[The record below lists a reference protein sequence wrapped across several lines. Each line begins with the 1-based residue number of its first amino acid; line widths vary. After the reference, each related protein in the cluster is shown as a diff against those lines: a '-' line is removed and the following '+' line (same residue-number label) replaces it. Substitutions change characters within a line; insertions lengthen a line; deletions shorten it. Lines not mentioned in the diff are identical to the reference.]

1 MNKTLKIEND
11 ELLQRVYN
19 GKQNFTESELAY
31 LAYEYARFDFIKGDD
46 RRWSSYC
53 QTILKI
59 EDRYFLIGFDQ
70 GLTENQEDYFDSQPI
85 EVELKETEKTI
96 IERDYVRK

>member
-11 ELLQRVYN
+11 ELLKRVYN
-19 GKQNFTESELAY
+19 GEQNFTESELAD
-31 LAYEYARFDFIKGDD
+31 LVYEYDRFDFIKGDD

-70 GLTENQEDYFDSQPI
+70 GLTEDYFNSQPV
-85 EVELKETEKTI
+85 EVELKETEKVI
-96 IERDYVRK
+96 IERDYTRK

>member
-1 MNKTLKIEND
+1 MSTWEEIVH

-19 GKQNFTESELAY
+19 GEQNFTESELAY
-31 LAYEYARFDFIKGDD
+31 LVYEYDRFDFIKGDD

-59 EDRYFLIGFDQ
+59 EDRYFLIGFDK
-70 GLTENQEDYFDSQPI
+70 GLTENQEDYFDSQPV

-96 IERDYVRK
+96 IERDYIKK